1 VTAPLDGLVV
11 VVTRPA
17 AQAARF
23 AAMVE
28 ADGATPL
35 LLPTIEIEPIELDA
49 AARAALAPDTFDW
62 TIYTS
67 ANAVES
73 SLRQLPRPACS
84 KIAAVGRGTA
94 RALAAHGL
102 AVAAIPTTTADSE
115 GLLAL
120 DCFADLRGQRVL
132 ILKGRGG
139 RPLLREELARRGA
152 DVVTGDVY
160 LRRPATATPA
170 ALHALRT
177 ACDAGTAV
185 ITATSAEVLTALLQ
199 LAPDDANPQLRDAP
213 LLVPGPRVAA
223 AAREQGW
230 RGRIVAAAS
239 AEDAAMA
246 EAVRDCLGHGS
257 PPGAA

>member
-1 VTAPLDGLVV
+1 VTAPLDGRVV

-23 AAMVE
+23 AAMVA

-35 LLPTIEIEPIELDA
+35 MLPTIEIQPIELDA
-49 AARAALAPDTFDW
+49 AARATLAPDTFDW

-67 ANAVES
+67 ANAVEA
-73 SLRQLPRPACS
+73 SLRQLPRPARS
-84 KIAAVGRGTA
+84 KIAALGRGTA

-102 AVAAIPTTTADSE
+102 EVAAVPTTTADSE

-139 RPLLREELARRGA
+139 RPLLREELTRRGA
-152 DVVTGDVY
+152 EAVAGDVY
-160 LRRPATATPA
+160 LRRLAVADPPA
-170 ALHALRT
+170 LQALRN
-177 ACDAGTAV
+177 ACDAGSAV
-185 ITATSAEVLTALLQ
+185 ITATSAEVLDGLLR
-199 LAPDDANPQLRDAP
+199 LAPEDANPRLRDVP

-246 EAVRDCLGHGS
+246 EALRDSLGHGS
-257 PPGAA
+257 QPGVA

>member
-1 VTAPLDGLVV
+1 MTAPLDGRVV

-23 AAMVE
+23 AAMVA

-35 LLPTIEIEPIELDA
+35 MLPTIDIEPIELDA

-73 SLRQLPRPACS
+73 SLRQLPRPALS
-84 KIAAVGRGTA
+84 RIAAVGRGTA

-102 AVAAIPTTTADSE
+102 EVAAVPTTTADSE

-120 DCFADLRGQRVL
+120 DCFAGLRGQRVL

-139 RPLLREELARRGA
+139 RPLLREELTRRGA
-152 DVVTGDVY
+152 EAVAGDVY
-160 LRRPATATPA
+160 LRRPAVADPPA
-170 ALHALRT
+170 LQALRN

-185 ITATSAEVLTALLQ
+185 ITATSAEVLDGLLR
-199 LAPDDANPQLRDAP
+199 LAPEHANPRLRDVP

-223 AAREQGW
+223 AARKHGW
-230 RGRIVAAAS
+230 RGPVVVAHS
-239 AEDAAMA
+239 AEDEAMLAALA
-246 EAVRDCLGHGS
+246 DGTPGERD
-257 PPGAA
+257 PETA

>member
-1 VTAPLDGLVV
+1 VTAPLDGRVV

-23 AAMVE
+23 AAMVA
-28 ADGATPL
+28 ADGAML
-35 LLPTIEIEPIELDA
+35 LMLPTIEIESVELDA
-49 AARAALAPDTFDW
+49 AARAALAPDNFDW
-62 TIYTS
+62 IIYTS

-73 SLRQLPRPACS
+73 SLRQLPRPTRA

-102 AVAAIPTTTADSE
+102 AVEAIPTTTADSE

-120 DCFADLRGQRVL
+120 ACFDDLHGQRVL
-132 ILKGRGG
+132 VLKGRGG
-139 RPLLREELARRGA
+139 RPLLREELTRRGA

-160 LRRPATATPA
+160 ARRPATADPST
-170 ALHALRT
+170 LESLRT
-177 ACDAGTAV
+177 ACAAGTAV
-185 ITATSAEVLTALLQ
+185 VTATSTEVLAGLLR
-199 LAPDDANPQLRDAP
+199 LAPDDAFPRLRDAP

-223 AAREQGW
+223 AAGEQGW

-246 EAVRDCLGHGS
+246 EALRDSLGHGS
-257 PPGAA
+257 HPSAA

>member
-1 VTAPLDGLVV
+1 VTAPLDGWVV

-17 AQAARF
+17 AQAGRF
-23 AAMVE
+23 AAMVA
-28 ADGATPL
+28 ADGAMPL
-35 LLPTIEIEPIELDA
+35 MLPTIEIEPIELDA

-73 SLRQLPRPACS
+73 SLRQLPRPARS

-94 RALAAHGL
+94 RALDAHGL
-102 AVAAIPTTTADSE
+102 AVQAIPTTTADSE

-120 DCFADLRGQRVL
+120 DCFANLQGQRVL

-152 DVVTGDVY
+152 EVVPADVY
-160 LRRPATATPA
+160 LRRPAAVGPGTLA
-170 ALHALRT
+170 ALRS
-177 ACDAGTAV
+177 ACDAGTAIV
-185 ITATSAEVLTALLQ
+185 TATSAEVLEGLLR
-199 LAPDDANPQLRDAP
+199 LAPDDANPRLRDVP

-230 RGRIVAAAS
+230 RGRIVAATS

-246 EAVRDCLGHGS
+246 EALRNSVGRGS
-257 PPGAA
+257 HPGAA

>member
-1 VTAPLDGLVV
+1 VTAPLGGLVV

-17 AQAARF
+17 TQAARF
-23 AAMVE
+23 AAMVA

-35 LLPTIEIEPIELDA
+35 MLPTIEIEAVELDA
-49 AARAALAPDTFDW
+49 AARAALTPDRFDW

-73 SLRQLPRPACS
+73 SLRQLPRPARAR
-84 KIAAVGRGTA
+84 IAAVGRGTA

-102 AVAAIPTTTADSE
+102 SVEAVPTTTADSE

-120 DCFADLRGQRVL
+120 DCFAALHGQRVL
-132 ILKGRGG
+132 ILKGHGG

-152 DVVTGDVY
+152 EVVTGDVY
-160 LRRPATATPA
+160 RRRPATAEPS
-170 ALHALRT
+170 ALQALRA
-177 ACDAGTAV
+177 ACTAGTAV
-185 ITATSAEVLTALLQ
+185 ITATSAEVLAGLLQ
-199 LAPDDANPQLRDAP
+199 LAPDDANPQLRDAE

-223 AAREQGW
+223 AARELGW
-230 RGRIVAAAS
+230 RGRIIAAAS

-246 EAVRDCLGHGS
+246 EALRNSLGHGS
-257 PPGAA
+257 HPGAA

>member
-1 VTAPLDGLVV
+1 MTAPLDGRVV

-23 AAMVE
+23 AALVA

-35 LLPTIEIEPIELDA
+35 LLPTIEIEPVELDA
-49 AARAALAPDTFDW
+49 TARAALTPDNFDW

-73 SLRQLPRPACS
+73 SLRQLPRPTRS
-84 KIAAVGRGTA
+84 KIAAVGRATA
-94 RALAAHGL
+94 RALDAHGL
-102 AVAAIPTTTADSE
+102 VVEAIPTTTADSE
-115 GLLAL
+115 GLLAR
-120 DCFADLRGQRVL
+120 DCFADLHGQRVL
-132 ILKGRGG
+132 VLKGRGG

-152 DVVTGDVY
+152 EVMTADVY
-160 LRRPATATPA
+160 LRRPATATRA
-170 ALHALRT
+170 TLDALRT

-185 ITATSAEVLTALLQ
+185 ITATSAEVLAGLLQ
-199 LAPDDANPQLRDAP
+199 LAPDDANPRLRDAP

-223 AAREQGW
+223 AARELGW
-230 RGRIVAAAS
+230 RGRIVVAAS

-246 EAVRDCLGHGS
+246 EALRDSLGHGS
-257 PPGAA
+257 HPGAA

>member
-1 VTAPLDGLVV
+1 VTAPLDGRVV

-23 AAMVE
+23 AAIVA
-28 ADGATPL
+28 ADGAWPL

-49 AARAALAPDTFDW
+49 AARVELAPDSFDW
-62 TIYTS
+62 TVYTS

-73 SLRQLPRPACS
+73 ALRQLPRPTRS

-94 RALAAHGL
+94 RSLAAHGL
-102 AVAAIPTTTADSE
+102 KVDAIPATTADSE

-152 DVVTGDVY
+152 GVVTGDVY
-160 LRRPATATPA
+160 LRRPATVDPST
-170 ALHALRT
+170 LQALRT
-177 ACDAGTAV
+177 ACDTGTAIV
-185 ITATSAEVLTALLQ
+185 TATSAEVLEGLLR
-199 LAPDDANPQLRDAP
+199 LAPDDASPRLRDAP

-246 EAVRDCLGHGS
+246 EALRDSLGHGS
-257 PPGAA
+257 HHGAA

>member
-35 LLPTIEIEPIELDA
+35 LLPTIEIEPIELEA
-49 AARAALAPDTFDW
+49 AARAALTPDTFDW
-62 TIYTS
+62 IIYTS

-73 SLRQLPRPACS
+73 SLRQLSRPARS

-94 RALAAHGL
+94 RTLAAHGL
-102 AVAAIPTTTADSE
+102 VVEAVPRTTADSE
-115 GLLAL
+115 GLLSL

-160 LRRPATATPA
+160 LRRPTTATPA
-170 ALHALRT
+170 TLEALRT

-185 ITATSAEVLTALLQ
+185 ITATSAEVLAGLLQ

-213 LLVPGPRVAA
+213 LLVPGPRVTA
-223 AAREQGW
+223 AARELGW
-230 RGRIVAAAS
+230 RGRIIAAVS
-239 AEDAAMA
+239 AEDAAMT
-246 EAVRDCLGHGS
+246 EALRDSLGHGS
-257 PPGAA
+257 HPGAA